1 MVHTWYLLKIN
12 AYRKVIMWDLKWILS
27 TCTYKT
33 HFLAHSMFLTVK
45 FIARFNVEK
54 QFLPIIVITK
64 QNLLITGFSFTKNL
78 IFNSYP
84 KYVYENHCRI
94 QILDRNYRSLIHL
107 WKIFEQLA
115 TLYLLRN
122 ENRAAVRLVWM
133 HY

>member
-54 QFLPIIVITK
+54 QFLPIIVFTK

-94 QILDRNYRSLIHL
+94 QILDRKYRSLFHL
-107 WKIFEQLA
+107 WKNLCTA
-115 TLYLLRN
+115 CNTLSWGN
-122 ENRAAVRLVWM
+122 EDIAAVRLVWM
-133 HY
+133 HN